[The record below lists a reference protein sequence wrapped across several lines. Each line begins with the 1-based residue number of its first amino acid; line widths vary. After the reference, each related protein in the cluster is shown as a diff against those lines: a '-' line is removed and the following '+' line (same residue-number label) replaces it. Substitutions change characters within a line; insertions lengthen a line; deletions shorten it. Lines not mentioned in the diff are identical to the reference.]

1 MRVSSSQMFEIARK
15 GMADANQALN
25 KTQQQISTGRRVQS
39 AADDP
44 VAATKILQLTD
55 QLNAIGQYNKNIN
68 IAENNLELEETVLGG
83 INSSITRL
91 QELAVSA
98 GNTGTLG
105 SSEYQ
110 AIASEVGSKM
120 DELMSMMN
128 TKNANGD
135 YIFGGHKSSQP
146 PFSGSDTQGFQYHG
160 DEGQLRIKVSASTTV
175 AASDSGKAL
184 FVDIPSAE
192 KTFTTMASS
201 ANRSN
206 PPAQITVGQV
216 VDQEAYDAFY
226 PEDLV
231 ITFNPDSDVAPP
243 SKNFTAV
250 ERSTGRVVIANQPFK
265 NGDEIE
271 MKGVSVRIVG
281 EPQAGDKFMV
291 ESSENQGLLTT
302 VSRLRD
308 ALKNFDNS
316 PEGKTRMGEMVAS
329 TLKNL
334 GKIQESVSNVVTEV
348 GARRNTLDTTR
359 EIHLDTEFVGKE
371 ALSQL
376 RDLDLAEASTRM
388 AQQSLIL
395 EAAQQAFIRA
405 SRLSLINKL

>member
-1 MRVSSSQMFEIARK
+1 MRVSSSQMFDIARK

-25 KTQQQISTGRRVQS
+25 KTQEQISSGRRVLS
-39 AADDP
+39 PADDP

-55 QLNAIGQYNKNIN
+55 QLNVIGQYNKNID
-68 IAENNLELEETVLGG
+68 IAESNLALEETLLGG
-83 INSSITRL
+83 INSSIMRL

-105 SSEYQ
+105 PSEYR
-110 AIASEVGSKM
+110 AIASEVGGKL
-120 DELMSMMN
+120 DELMSLMN
-128 TKNANGD
+128 SRNANGD

-160 DEGQLRIKVSASTTV
+160 DEGQLRIKISASTSV

-184 FVDIPSAE
+184 FVDIPSAD
-192 KTFTTMASS
+192 KTFTTSASS
-201 ANRSN
+201 ANLSN

-216 VDQEAYDAFY
+216 VDQEAYNDFY
-226 PEDLV
+226 PEDLI
-231 ITFNPDSDVAPP
+231 ITFNPDSDVVPP

-250 ERSTGRVVIANQPFK
+250 ERSTGRVVVANQPFK

-271 MKGVSVRIVG
+271 MKGISVRIVG
-281 EPQAGDKFMV
+281 EPKVGDKFMV

-308 ALKNFDNS
+308 ALKNFDNT

-329 TLKNL
+329 TLVNL
-334 GKIQESVSNVVTEV
+334 GKIQENVSNVVTEV

-376 RDLDLAEASTRM
+376 RDLDVAEASIRM